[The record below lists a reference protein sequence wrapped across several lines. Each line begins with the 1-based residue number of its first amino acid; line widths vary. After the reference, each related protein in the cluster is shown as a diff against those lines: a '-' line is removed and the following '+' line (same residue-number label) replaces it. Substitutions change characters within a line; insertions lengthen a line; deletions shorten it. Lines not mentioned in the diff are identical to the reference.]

1 VAFAPG
7 HLADHPLPPG
17 ITGALGVQGYQLLS
31 DVGGVGAARL
41 GEQAFLLVAP
51 DPDPA
56 VAEGLTQLT
65 LHQPRLRAGSD
76 PVTFVSLSA
85 QLGYLR
91 LSGYRLVAQRA
102 GLRSRVQV
110 IDPATGAVALV
121 VPERHPGRL
130 FGGGAS
136 AERLLAAARALPPAG
151 PPPDVHSPRL
161 LHETLLALAL
171 GDESLGGAQA
181 AEVADR
187 ALALMTD
194 QPGLDATA
202 ALSAA
207 KRQLGAAPP
216 RSLPGPAPPEPPGY

>member
-17 ITGALGVQGYQLLS
+17 VTGALGLEGYQLLA
-31 DVGGVGAARL
+31 DIGGVGAGRL
-41 GEQAFLLVAP
+41 GEQAFLIVAP
-51 DPDPA
+51 EPDPA
-56 VAEGLTQLT
+56 VAAGLTQLT
-65 LHQPRLRAGSD
+65 LHQPRLRTGAQAM
-76 PVTFVSLSA
+76 TFVSLAA

-91 LSGYRLVAQRA
+91 LSGYRLAPQRA
-102 GLRSRVQV
+102 GLRSRVRV
-110 IDPATGAVALV
+110 IDPGTGAVALV

-130 FGGGAS
+130 LGGGAS

-151 PPPDVHSPRL
+151 PPPDIRSPQL

-181 AEVADR
+181 SEVADR

-194 QPGLDATA
+194 QPGLDAGA
-202 ALSAA
+202 ALAAA
-207 KRQLGAAPP
+207 KAQLSAGP
-216 RSLPGPAPPEPPGY
+216 RSLPGQARPEPPGY